1 LQIDWIT
8 IAAQIVNFLVLV
20 WLLQRFLYRPITE
33 AMRRRETKIEDR
45 LSEARSA
52 REEAEAEAEQLR
64 RKQAELERERESVI
78 DEARAEAADLRETLE
93 QEIRAEMEDKRA
105 TWKRHLQE
113 EREEFGRVLQRRAGR
128 EVLEIAGGV
137 LAEFADA
144 DLTERIART
153 FASRL
158 DSLDDKA
165 RTRLAEAAEH
175 AEEVTVET
183 AGPLDATTR
192 GMVTRALHE
201 ALATSIPVTYEQ
213 DEDVTLGV
221 RVTIGEQSLDWSSDH
236 HLKRLE
242 AALDEIVDSATHGA
256 STSGNGEGSGEGDG
270 NGQRVDEGDG
280 KGNGN
285 GNDGDGDGDA
295 RASA

>member
-8 IAAQIVNFLVLV
+8 VAAQIVNFLVLV
-20 WLLQRFLYRPITE
+20 WLLQRFLYRPITQ

-52 REEAEAEAEQLR
+52 REEAEAEAERLR
-64 RKQAELERERESVI
+64 RKQVELDEERDDI
-78 DEARAEAADLRETLE
+78 LNEARAEATDLRERLE
-93 QEIRAEMEDKRA
+93 QQIRAEMEEKRE
-105 TWKRHLQE
+105 TWKRHLEE

-137 LAEFADA
+137 LSEFADA

-158 DSLDDKA
+158 ESLDGEA
-165 RTRLAEAAEH
+165 RDRLAQAAGHAREA
-175 AEEVTVET
+175 TVET
-183 AGPLDATTR
+183 ARALDSTTR
-192 GMVTRALHE
+192 GIVTRALHE
-201 ALATSIPVTYEQ
+201 ALSTSIPVAYQ
-213 DEDVTLGV
+213 QNEDVTLGV

-242 AALDEIVDSATHGA
+242 AALDEIVDSATRGA
-256 STSGNGEGSGEGDG
+256 PGAGDS
-270 NGQRVDEGDG
+270 
-280 KGNGN
+280 
-285 GNDGDGDGDA
+285 DA